1 MQDADART
9 RRGAEGDADPTGAG
23 AECGPDYGVQ
33 AADLRA
39 HRGRARRARR
49 RGGDPRGAR
58 GDDGR
63 GGRPAAG
70 DSGGA
75 VDGDRVR
82 DVGDGAVGAY
92 RAGRA
97 ERRRRAADAG
107 LELHVREPRRGNRRP
122 GV

>member
-1 MQDADART
+1 
-9 RRGAEGDADPTGAG
+9 DADPTGG
-23 AECGPDYGVQ
+23 RCGPDSGVQ

-39 HRGRARRARR
+39 HRGRARR

-75 VDGDRVR
+75 
-82 DVGDGAVGAY
+82 
-92 RAGRA
+92 
-97 ERRRRAADAG
+97 
-107 LELHVREPRRGNRRP
+107 
-122 GV
+122 